1 MRLRLPAILTV
12 ALALVPCPPAVA
24 QFGPGGPPA
33 VGVVT
38 AQKRPVT
45 ESSEFVGRIQATD
58 KVDIVA
64 RVTGFIEQRAF
75 TEGAEVQQGAL
86 LYRLERGPFEADL
99 QSKQAAVAQDQAL
112 LRNATITLNR
122 AQALLSGPAG
132 QRSTVNDALA
142 QQASLA
148 AQVQA
153 AQAQARA
160 SQINLDYTEIH
171 APITGKISRT
181 TLTVGN

>member
-12 ALALVPCPPAVA
+12 ALALAPTLALA
-24 QFGPGGPPA
+24 QFGPAGPPA

-64 RVTGFIEQRAF
+64 RVTAFIEQQAF
-75 TEGAEVQQGAL
+75 TEGAEVQKGDL

-99 QSKQAAVAQDQAL
+99 EAK
-112 LRNATITLNR
+112 
-122 AQALLSGPAG
+122 
-132 QRSTVNDALA
+132 
-142 QQASLA
+142 
-148 AQVQA
+148 
-153 AQAQARA
+153 
-160 SQINLDYTEIH
+160 
-171 APITGKISRT
+171 
-181 TLTVGN
+181 